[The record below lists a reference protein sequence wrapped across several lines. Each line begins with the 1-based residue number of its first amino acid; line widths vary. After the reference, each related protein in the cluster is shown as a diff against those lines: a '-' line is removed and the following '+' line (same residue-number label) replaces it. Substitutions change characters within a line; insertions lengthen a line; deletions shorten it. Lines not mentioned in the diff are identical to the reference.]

1 MDVTVSRNLSVTVT
15 DHSADKLRER
25 QQKLRDRLQKVESK
39 VLGVSQVM
47 LGVMVISYSLPLHLT
62 EYTEVMTF
70 GVPWWSAIVFIV
82 AGAVAIETGKLAS
95 MNSLRVCLLVT
106 LVAVLTSTLAL
117 IFYSIDLHNNQD
129 TDCAINSSAAPCGP
143 QHYAKVGSFP
153 VSVPSLHH
161 VCNASALCLR
171 HVCTASALYVCTSSA
186 LCCAISTSS
195 CSSLSLH
202 NMSALHCAVSVLAA
216 LSALCLH
223 MSLSCFAVSLD
234 NASALHCVVS
244 VLSALSAWC
253 LGMSSSTS
261 YSSLSLDNM
270 SVLLCA
276 VSVLSAL
283 SALCLCMSFSCFV
296 VSLDN
301 ASVLHCVV
309 SVLLLLLLL
318 LLFSLSGKCQLLF
331 PAGPHTVLL
340 SA

>member
-143 QHYAKVGSFP
+143 QHYAKAFSRGVKS
-153 VSVPSLHH
+153 
-161 VCNASALCLR
+161 CLL
-171 HVCTASALYVCTSSA
+171 VFT
-186 LCCAISTSS
+186 IIQ
-195 CSSLSLH
+195 
-202 NMSALHCAVSVLAA
+202 AVI
-216 LSALCLH
+216 
-223 MSLSCFAVSLD
+223 
-234 NASALHCVVS
+234 
-244 VLSALSAWC
+244 
-253 LGMSSSTS
+253 SSTLS
-261 YSSLSLDNM
+261 FFLYKERHTSTEYASLMENTPSTLIH
-270 SVLLCA
+270 
-276 VSVLSAL
+276 SAP
-283 SALCLCMSFSCFV
+283 SDF
-296 VSLDN
+296 N
-301 ASVLHCVV
+301 
-309 SVLLLLLLL
+309 
-318 LLFSLSGKCQLLF
+318 
-331 PAGPHTVLL
+331 
-340 SA
+340 